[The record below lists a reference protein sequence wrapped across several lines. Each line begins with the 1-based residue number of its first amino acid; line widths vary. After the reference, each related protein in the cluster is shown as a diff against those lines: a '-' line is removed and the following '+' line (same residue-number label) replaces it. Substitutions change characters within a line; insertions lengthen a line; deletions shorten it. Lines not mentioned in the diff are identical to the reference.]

1 MSLGTNESRFDAIY
15 FHPNTEYYAIA
26 FGVAVDGY
34 SVQDYSFITSGSVTI
49 SKTGDNYTIV
59 VDAVDEHGHKITVNY
74 KGTLEMDT
82 NASAAYLSAITNS
95 ANQLCSVPNSFKR
108 KYASKI
114 SMIKCNVA

>member
-1 MSLGTNESRFDAIY
+1 M
-15 FHPNTEYYAIA
+15 
-26 FGVAVDGY
+26 
-34 SVQDYSFITSGSVTI
+34 
-49 SKTGDNYTIV
+49 

-74 KGTLEMDT
+74 KGALEMDT

-114 SMIKCNVA
+114 SMIKCNVARYAYAGKGL